1 MEQRRQR
8 VSSAGGENP
17 VEDGHSWR
25 KYGQKEILGA
35 KHPRLAGTRIS
46 LRHVLI
52 WLKFQSPS
60 NLFPQTRVAV
70 CPPTLPSPK
79 WDRNHSRLPFW
90 VRMLVHVLSDSF
102 LKVGCCTAVAFV
114 VFLHD

>member
-35 KHPRLAGTRIS
+35 KHPRLAGT
-46 LRHVLI
+46 H
-52 WLKFQSPS
+52 
-60 NLFPQTRVAV
+60 A
-70 CPPTLPSPK
+70 
-79 WDRNHSRLPFW
+79 SRSE
-90 VRMLVHVLSDSF
+90 M
-102 LKVGCCTAVAFV
+102 C
-114 VFLHD
+114 